1 MFADF
6 INETSVGL
14 IGVEPGGHGIESGE
28 HGAPLKHG
36 RVGIYF
42 GMKSPMMQ
50 TEEGQ
55 IEESYSIS
63 AGLDF
68 PSVGPQHAYLNSIGR
83 ADYVSITDDEAL
95 EAFKTLCL
103 HEGII
108 PALES
113 SHALAHALKMMREN
127 PEKEQLLVVNLSGR
141 GDKDIFTVHDILKAR
156 GNLMERYENL
166 FAQLKDRKEGAFV
179 PFVTLGDPS
188 VEQSLKIIDTLI
200 EAGAD
205 ALELGI
211 PFSDPL
217 ADGPTIQEATLRAFA
232 AGVTPSQCFEML
244 ALIRQKHPTIPIGL
258 LMYANLVFSKGI
270 DEFYAQCEKV
280 GVDSV
285 LVADVPVEE
294 SAPFRTAALRHNIA
308 PIFICPPNADEELLR
323 QIASYGRGYTY
334 LLSRAGVTGAE
345 NRAALPLHHLVEKLK
360 QYDAPP
366 SLQGFGI
373 SAPEQV
379 AGAIEAGAAGAISGS
394 AIVKI
399 IEKNVA
405 APEQMLAELKAFV
418 STMKAATH
426 Q

>member
-1 MFADF
+1 
-6 INETSVGL
+6 
-14 IGVEPGGHGIESGE
+14 
-28 HGAPLKHG
+28 
-36 RVGIYF
+36 
-42 GMKSPMMQ
+42 
-50 TEEGQ
+50 
-55 IEESYSIS
+55 
-63 AGLDF
+63 
-68 PSVGPQHAYLNSIGR
+68 
-83 ADYVSITDDEAL
+83 
-95 EAFKTLCL
+95 
-103 HEGII
+103 
-108 PALES
+108 
-113 SHALAHALKMMREN
+113 
-127 PEKEQLLVVNLSGR
+127 
-141 GDKDIFTVHDILKAR
+141 
-156 GNLMERYENL
+156 MERYENL

-280 GVDSV
+280 GMDSV

-294 SAPFRTAALRHNIA
+294 SAPFRAAALRHNIA

-323 QIASYGRGYTY
+323 QIASHGRGYTY

-360 QYDAPP
+360 AYDAPP

-379 AGAIEAGAAGAISGS
+379 TGAIDAGAAGAISGS

-418 STMKAATH
+418 SAMKAATR

>member
-1 MFADF
+1 
-6 INETSVGL
+6 
-14 IGVEPGGHGIESGE
+14 
-28 HGAPLKHG
+28 
-36 RVGIYF
+36 
-42 GMKSPMMQ
+42 
-50 TEEGQ
+50 
-55 IEESYSIS
+55 
-63 AGLDF
+63 
-68 PSVGPQHAYLNSIGR
+68 
-83 ADYVSITDDEAL
+83 
-95 EAFKTLCL
+95 
-103 HEGII
+103 
-108 PALES
+108 
-113 SHALAHALKMMREN
+113 
-127 PEKEQLLVVNLSGR
+127 
-141 GDKDIFTVHDILKAR
+141 
-156 GNLMERYENL
+156 MERYENL

-294 SAPFRTAALRHNIA
+294 SAPFRAAALRHNIA

-360 QYDAPP
+360 EYDAPP

-405 APEQMLAELKAFV
+405 VPEQMLAELNAFV
-418 STMKAATH
+418 SAMKAATASKLH
-426 Q
+426 QPPETSGGFILFLMLHFIHGVIRILNRHIQFAVHLCNPPRD

>member
-1 MFADF
+1 
-6 INETSVGL
+6 
-14 IGVEPGGHGIESGE
+14 
-28 HGAPLKHG
+28 
-36 RVGIYF
+36 
-42 GMKSPMMQ
+42 
-50 TEEGQ
+50 
-55 IEESYSIS
+55 
-63 AGLDF
+63 
-68 PSVGPQHAYLNSIGR
+68 
-83 ADYVSITDDEAL
+83 
-95 EAFKTLCL
+95 
-103 HEGII
+103 
-108 PALES
+108 
-113 SHALAHALKMMREN
+113 
-127 PEKEQLLVVNLSGR
+127 
-141 GDKDIFTVHDILKAR
+141 
-156 GNLMERYENL
+156 MERYENL

-294 SAPFRTAALRHNIA
+294 SAPFRAAALRHNIA

-323 QIASYGRGYTY
+323 QIASHGRGYTY

-360 QYDAPP
+360 AYNAPP

-379 AGAIEAGAAGAISGS
+379 TGAIDAGAAGAISGS

-418 STMKAATH
+418 SAMKAATR

>member
-1 MFADF
+1 
-6 INETSVGL
+6 
-14 IGVEPGGHGIESGE
+14 
-28 HGAPLKHG
+28 
-36 RVGIYF
+36 
-42 GMKSPMMQ
+42 
-50 TEEGQ
+50 
-55 IEESYSIS
+55 
-63 AGLDF
+63 
-68 PSVGPQHAYLNSIGR
+68 
-83 ADYVSITDDEAL
+83 
-95 EAFKTLCL
+95 
-103 HEGII
+103 
-108 PALES
+108 
-113 SHALAHALKMMREN
+113 
-127 PEKEQLLVVNLSGR
+127 
-141 GDKDIFTVHDILKAR
+141 
-156 GNLMERYENL
+156 MERYENL

-244 ALIRQKHPTIPIGL
+244 ALVRQKHPTIPIGL

-294 SAPFRTAALRHNIA
+294 SAPFRTAALRHNVA

-360 QYDAPP
+360 EFNAPP

-379 AGAIEAGAAGAISGS
+379 TGAIEAGAAGAISGS

-399 IEKNVA
+399 IEKNVP

-418 STMKAATH
+418 SAMKAATH

>member
-1 MFADF
+1 
-6 INETSVGL
+6 
-14 IGVEPGGHGIESGE
+14 
-28 HGAPLKHG
+28 
-36 RVGIYF
+36 
-42 GMKSPMMQ
+42 
-50 TEEGQ
+50 
-55 IEESYSIS
+55 
-63 AGLDF
+63 
-68 PSVGPQHAYLNSIGR
+68 
-83 ADYVSITDDEAL
+83 
-95 EAFKTLCL
+95 
-103 HEGII
+103 
-108 PALES
+108 
-113 SHALAHALKMMREN
+113 
-127 PEKEQLLVVNLSGR
+127 
-141 GDKDIFTVHDILKAR
+141 
-156 GNLMERYENL
+156 MERYENL

-200 EAGAD
+200 DAGAD

-294 SAPFRTAALRHNIA
+294 SAPFRTAALRHNVA

-323 QIASYGRGYTY
+323 QIAAHGRGYTY

-360 QYDAPP
+360 EFNAPP

-373 SAPEQV
+373 SAPDQV
-379 AGAIEAGAAGAISGS
+379 TGAIEAGAAGAISGS

-418 STMKAATH
+418 SAMKAVTH

>member
-1 MFADF
+1 
-6 INETSVGL
+6 
-14 IGVEPGGHGIESGE
+14 
-28 HGAPLKHG
+28 
-36 RVGIYF
+36 
-42 GMKSPMMQ
+42 
-50 TEEGQ
+50 
-55 IEESYSIS
+55 
-63 AGLDF
+63 
-68 PSVGPQHAYLNSIGR
+68 
-83 ADYVSITDDEAL
+83 
-95 EAFKTLCL
+95 
-103 HEGII
+103 
-108 PALES
+108 
-113 SHALAHALKMMREN
+113 
-127 PEKEQLLVVNLSGR
+127 
-141 GDKDIFTVHDILKAR
+141 
-156 GNLMERYENL
+156 MERYENL

-200 EAGAD
+200 DAGAD

-294 SAPFRTAALRHNIA
+294 SAPFRAAALRHNIA

-323 QIASYGRGYTY
+323 QIASHGRGYTY

-360 QYDAPP
+360 AYDAPP

-379 AGAIEAGAAGAISGS
+379 TGAIDAGAAGAISGS

-418 STMKAATH
+418 CAMKAATR

>member
-1 MFADF
+1 
-6 INETSVGL
+6 
-14 IGVEPGGHGIESGE
+14 
-28 HGAPLKHG
+28 
-36 RVGIYF
+36 
-42 GMKSPMMQ
+42 
-50 TEEGQ
+50 
-55 IEESYSIS
+55 
-63 AGLDF
+63 
-68 PSVGPQHAYLNSIGR
+68 
-83 ADYVSITDDEAL
+83 
-95 EAFKTLCL
+95 
-103 HEGII
+103 
-108 PALES
+108 
-113 SHALAHALKMMREN
+113 
-127 PEKEQLLVVNLSGR
+127 
-141 GDKDIFTVHDILKAR
+141 
-156 GNLMERYENL
+156 MERYENL

-232 AGVTPSQCFEML
+232 AGVTPSQCYEML

-270 DEFYAQCEKV
+270 DDFYAQCEKV

-294 SAPFRTAALRHNIA
+294 SAPFRAAALRHNIA

-323 QIASYGRGYTY
+323 QIASHGRGYTY

-360 QYDAPP
+360 AYDAPP

-379 AGAIEAGAAGAISGS
+379 TGAIDAGAAGAISGS

-418 STMKAATH
+418 SAMKAATR